1 MNTELT
7 NWAKTVLFAYKYL
20 GSVCRSIDKRI
31 KTMAV
36 NSFHIG
42 GIWNEGNSVYRV
54 SEKIMKLSDRKV
66 DYINLKLT
74 IEKSLGEMKKE
85 NAKLLILRDI
95 KELSAQT
102 VASLLNMSERTYFR
116 KLNIALKE
124 FARIIKN

>member
-54 SEKIMKLSDRKV
+54 SEKIMKLSDIIKRV
-66 DYINLKLT
+66 SVLKT
-74 IEKSLGEMKKE
+74 VGDTDK
-85 NAKLLILRDI
+85 DI
-95 KELSAQT
+95 KGIEIDSRQIQPGYIF
-102 VASLLNMSERTYFR
+102 VAMKGTQVDGHRF
-116 KLNIALKE
+116 IP
-124 FARIIKN
+124 